1 MRASERGRACW
12 LEREREGE
20 GREIERE
27 READRDGASEHE
39 RKESV
44 RCNPWIRGKRLL
56 LLEAVFCSAIVRRE
70 RRNAART
77 SRWRR
82 RGGNRPRFS
91 PRVSSAGVFLHDR
104 RASSRR
110 IDGDEVEETEEEEE
124 EDIVIAALRPV
135 AVSCRCLRVVSAFLR
150 ACMRLRGV
158 FLEAAVSRS
167 ILAAVE
173 RSAGVRSDGGFGAR
187 E

>member
-1 MRASERGRACW
+1 MS
-12 LEREREGE
+12 
-20 GREIERE
+20 E

-56 LLEAVFCSAIVRRE
+56 LLEAVFCTAIVRRE
-70 RRNAART
+70 RRNATRT

-91 PRVSSAGVFLHDR
+91 PRVSSAGVFASHR
-104 RASSRR
+104 RRRGGGDGGGGGGGGYRRRGPPSRR
-110 IDGDEVEETEEEEE
+110 
-124 EDIVIAALRPV
+124 
-135 AVSCRCLRVVSAFLR
+135 RVVSAFLP

-173 RSAGVRSDGGFGAR
+173 RSAGVRSDPR
-187 E
+187 IVVDSW